1 LELRVAER
9 LTCAIS
15 YSEDIGTTALLVRA
29 AESRPIS
36 QINIKVEVVGIVLV
50 LKGKVVAAHWIITVK
65 SQVIELILEEDNII

>member
-15 YSEDIGTTALLVRA
+15 NSEDIGTTALLVRV
-29 AESRPIS
+29 AESRPVS